1 MQEYFIAV
9 DGDNVGSHLEYFA
22 ITNNVDELK
31 KFSSKFNTAMDWF
44 EKELTTNFDAKVI
57 FYGGDNLL
65 ATATSEKF
73 TLDSLERLR
82 LEFARHTEST
92 LSIGL
97 GETPQQAYLALK
109 LAKTS
114 GKNIIRNFNELSNG

>member
-22 ITNNVDELK
+22 ITNNVEALK
-31 KFSSKFNTAMDWF
+31 TFSQKFNSAMDWF
-44 EKELTTNFDAKVI
+44 EKELVNSFNVKVV

-65 ATATSEKF
+65 ASVSLDKFEKEI
-73 TLDSLERLR
+73 LEKLR
-82 LEFARHTEST
+82 FEFFKRSDST

-97 GETPQQAYLALK
+97 GESPQQAYLALK
-109 LAKTS
+109 LAKTN
-114 GKNIIRNFNELSNG
+114 GKNAIREFSELSHG

>member
-22 ITNNVDELK
+22 ITNNVEALK
-31 KFSSKFNTAMDWF
+31 AFSQKFNSAMDWF
-44 EKELTTNFDAKVI
+44 EKELVKCFNVSVV

-65 ATATSEKF
+65 ASTYSDKFEKE
-73 TLDSLERLR
+73 LLEGLR
-82 LEFARHTEST
+82 LEFFKRSDST

-97 GETPQQAYLALK
+97 GESPQQAYLALK
-109 LAKTS
+109 LAKTN
-114 GKNIIRNFNELSNG
+114 GKNAIREFSELSHG

>member
-22 ITNNVDELK
+22 ITNNVEALK
-31 KFSSKFNTAMDWF
+31 AFSQKFNSAMDWF
-44 EKELTTNFDAKVI
+44 EKELVNSFDVKVV

-65 ATATSEKF
+65 ASVFLDKFEKEI
-73 TLDSLERLR
+73 LEKLR
-82 LEFARHTEST
+82 FEFFKRSDST

-97 GETPQQAYLALK
+97 GESPQQAYLALK
-109 LAKTS
+109 LAKTN
-114 GKNIIRNFNELSNG
+114 GKNAIREFSELSHG

>member
-1 MQEYFIAV
+1 MQEYYIAV

-22 ITNNVDELK
+22 ITNKVDALRNFSK
-31 KFSSKFNTAMDWF
+31 KFNSAMDWF
-44 EKELTTNFDAKVI
+44 KKELVKSFDADVV

-65 ATATSEKF
+65 ASTSSEMF
-73 TLDSLERLR
+73 AVELLDGLR
-82 LEFARHTEST
+82 VEFSKHTEST

-109 LAKTS
+109 LAKTN
-114 GKNIIRNFNELSNG
+114 GKNAIREFRELLNG